1 MKNRTTIFIRSLQR
15 ESLVLQIW
23 RWTYLLTKI
32 LNIFTHVRI
41 FATLGG
47 RIIRHTNAESSSKRN
62 SRRNVSFTLEN
73 EESHDL
79 LSRNFQHS
87 HWHGCAFHST
97 RLSAEGTL
105 DNYNTHTH
113 THNIVQ
119 SKQRGSLKIRFYF
132 LSLRRRIAPCNDV
145 VRERDG
151 RGRGYRWKRR
161 QRAKWTEERWQRR
174 KEAEYAR

>member
-113 THNIVQ
+113 TQHCPIDTTWIVEN
-119 SKQRGSLKIRFYF
+119 SILF
-132 LSLRRRIAPCNDV
+132 LVSPSSNRSVQWRCPRA
-145 VRERDG
+145 RWER
-151 RGRGYRWKRR
+151 
-161 QRAKWTEERWQRR
+161 
-174 KEAEYAR
+174 